1 MVAFS
6 TLLLIGCNL
15 FSSENV
21 TPDNKIIEKTELQ
34 KLYEN
39 TFNGKSIVING
50 DTIINQKEI
59 QLHSSPTATNIETI
73 KNINGTFK
81 MVAIGGGL
89 TAGARDGGLYRNG
102 QLTSFPN
109 LIAIQMKADFKQPLF
124 APNEA
129 NGYGYK
135 VVSNVSNG
143 IPKYKAVSN
152 NIALLKSSP
161 IVELNPYNGEI
172 NNWGVPYFGINDWNQ
187 QRQTDAQFIKFV
199 ELTNPYL
206 SRILT
211 PNNTILDEVLK
222 TKFDLIF
229 IEPSIGNS
237 LYAISSGLRSSW
249 SPPSR
254 LPHYVTIMQYAQSI
268 GAKSV
273 ISNVP
278 DVVDFPV
285 FKLVDFNEI
294 RKINKSELEIAIQ
307 EVAGESMPIVGVK
320 NGSIMYPNTLA
331 DSLLNPN
338 IEASKK
344 RGLSYKKPLLY
355 NEVYTSDR
363 VQSLQNTLEMQNNQ
377 ILDYAQKNNV
387 PVVDL
392 YSLFKKVASNNLT
405 TDDGIKVDNKIFF
418 SSDGIYPTAFGQAV
432 IANEYIKI
440 INSFYKTNIPLIQ
453 TAYYLNK

>member
-6 TLLLIGCNL
+6 TLLLIGCNI

-21 TPDNKIIEKTELQ
+21 TPDNKTIEKSELQ

-39 TFNGKSIVING
+39 TFNGNSIVING
-50 DTIINQKEI
+50 DTVINQKEI
-59 QLHSSPTATNIETI
+59 QLHSSPTTTNIESI
-73 KNINGTFK
+73 KNTNGTFK

-109 LIAIQMKADFKQPLF
+109 LVAIQMKADFEQPLF
-124 APNEA
+124 AQNES

-143 IPKYKAVSN
+143 IPKYKSVSN

-161 IVELNPYNGEI
+161 VVELNPYNGEI
-172 NNWGVPYFGINDWNQ
+172 NNWGIPYFGINDWNQ
-187 QRQTDAQFIKFV
+187 QRVTAGQPMKFV

-206 SRILT
+206 SRVLML
-211 PNNTILDEVLK
+211 NNTILDEVLK
-222 TKFDLIF
+222 TKFDLII

-268 GAKSV
+268 GAKAV
-273 ISNVP
+273 ISNIP
-278 DVVDFPV
+278 NVVDFPV

-294 RKINKSELEIAIQ
+294 RKINKSELAIQ
-307 EVAGESMPIVGVK
+307 EVAGSNMPIVGVQ
-320 NGSIMYPNTLA
+320 NGSIMYPNALA

-338 IEASKK
+338 IQVSQK
-344 RGLSYKKPLLY
+344 RGLSYKTPLLY

-377 ILDYAQKNNV
+377 ILDYAQKNNC

-392 YSLFKKVASNNLT
+392 YNLFKKVTSNSFI
-405 TDDGIKVDNKIFF
+405 TDDGIKVDKKAFF
-418 SSDGIYPTAFGQAV
+418 STDGIYPTAFGQAI
-432 IANEYIKI
+432 IANEYIKT

>member
-6 TLLLIGCNL
+6 TLLLIGCNI

-21 TPDNKIIEKTELQ
+21 TPDNKTIEKTELQ

-39 TFNGKSIVING
+39 TFNGNSIVING
-50 DTIINQKEI
+50 DTTINQKEI
-59 QLHSSPTATNIETI
+59 QLHSSPTTTNIESI
-73 KNINGTFK
+73 KNTNGTFK

-109 LIAIQMKADFKQPLF
+109 LVAIQMKADFKQPLF
-124 APNEA
+124 AQNES

-135 VVSNVSNG
+135 VISNISNG
-143 IPKYKAVSN
+143 IPKYKSVSN

-161 IVELNPYNGEI
+161 IVELNPYNGEV

-187 QRQTDAQFIKFV
+187 QRQTDAQLIKFV

-222 TKFDLIF
+222 TKFDLII
-229 IEPSIGNS
+229 IEPSIGNY

-268 GAKSV
+268 GAKAV

-307 EVAGESMPIVGVK
+307 EVAGENMPVVGVQ
-320 NGSIMYPNTLA
+320 NGSIMYPNILA

-338 IEASKK
+338 IQANQK
-344 RGLSYKKPLLY
+344 RGLSYKTPLLY

-363 VQSLQNTLEMQNNQ
+363 VKSLQNTIEMQNNQ
-377 ILDYAQKNNV
+377 IIDYAQKNNF
-387 PVVDL
+387 PIVDL
-392 YSLFKKVASNNLT
+392 YSLFKKVVSNSLV
-405 TDDGIKVDNKIFF
+405 TDDGIKVDKRTFF
-418 SSDGIYPTAFGQAV
+418 SSDGIFPTAFGQAV
-432 IANEYIKI
+432 IANEYIKT
-440 INSFYKTNIPLIQ
+440 INFFYKTNIPLIQ